1 MVLGVKVIL
10 EVSDIFPKNDVD
22 KIMKKFE
29 WIGLG
34 EKQKSEKSFKP
45 ALIPCAEN

>member
-1 MVLGVKVIL
+1 MALNWSIVLVLGVKVIL

-29 WIGLG
+29 
-34 EKQKSEKSFKP
+34 
-45 ALIPCAEN
+45 